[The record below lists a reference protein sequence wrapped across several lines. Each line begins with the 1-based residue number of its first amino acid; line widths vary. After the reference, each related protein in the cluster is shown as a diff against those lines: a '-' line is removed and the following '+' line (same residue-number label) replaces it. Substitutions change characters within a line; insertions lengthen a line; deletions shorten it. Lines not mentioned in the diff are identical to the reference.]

1 MEEHWISLNAF
12 MKMRKIGYDTA
23 IEMIENKEVESS
35 KTPGGRYKIK
45 IGGNTVSKEMYDQ
58 AIERAIQAETKL
70 NVLKSIL
77 EKE

>member
-1 MEEHWISLNAF
+1 MEEQWISLNAF

-45 IGGNTVSKEMYDQ
+45 IGGNTVSKETDDH

>member
-1 MEEHWISLNAF
+1 MEEQWISLNAF

>member
-1 MEEHWISLNAF
+1 MEEQWISLNAF

-45 IGGNTVSKEMYDQ
+45 IGGNTVSNEMYDQ

>member
-1 MEEHWISLNAF
+1 MEEQWISLNAF
-12 MKMRKIGYDTA
+12 MKMRRIGYDTA